1 MGILRPGAI
10 AFGLRG
16 KQVKPPIMTLAGAV
30 VGVLTLTA
38 LATAQEKGPQVEI
51 ELMTYPEIYAAIHE
65 QGKTTVLV
73 INGGTEQRG
82 PHAVLGGHSLTAKPQ
97 GIDIARKLGNAL
109 LAPIMPFSIAGGHLN
124 PKTPGS
130 VNIPGP
136 VFAAVNEA
144 MVDSMVV
151 NGFKNIVLMGE
162 HGGGQKELEEVA
174 NRTNAKYSP
183 QGVHVFFCGDFY
195 AKSQNEIG
203 QWVIANHL
211 PPSTHGGIPDT
222 SLMMYL
228 GGDAW
233 VRKDKMVA
241 GDPVLPPGTPRD
253 PNTPRVNNGITG
265 DPRPSTPEIGKRY
278 FDIRTK
284 NSVAQIQA
292 LINATSK

>member
-1 MGILRPGAI
+1 M
-10 AFGLRG
+10 
-16 KQVKPPIMTLAGAV
+16 KQVMALAVTGMLAA
-30 VGVLTLTA
+30 VGVA
-38 LATAQEKGPQVEI
+38 MAQEREAQIEI
-51 ELMTYPEIYAAIHE
+51 ELMTYPEIYAAIHQ

-73 INGGTEQRG
+73 VNGGIEQRG
-82 PHAVLGGHSLTAKPQ
+82 PHAVLGGHSLTARPQ

-109 LAPIMPFSIAGGHLN
+109 VAPVMPFSIAGRHLN

-136 VFAAVNEA
+136 LFAAVNEA
-144 MVDSMVV
+144 VVDSMVV

-174 NRTNAKYSP
+174 KKTDAKYSP

-195 AKSQNEIG
+195 EKTQAEFQ
-203 QWVIANHL
+203 QWLIANHL
-211 PPSTHGGIPDT
+211 PPSSHGGIPDT

-241 GDPVLPPGTPRD
+241 GDPLLPPGTPRD
-253 PNTPRVNNGITG
+253 PNTPLVDNGVIG
-265 DPRPSTPEIGKRY
+265 DPRPSTPEMGKRY
-278 FDIRTK
+278 FDMKTK
-284 NSVAQIQA
+284 NAVAQIVA
-292 LINATSK
+292 MIAAASK

>member
-1 MGILRPGAI
+1 M
-10 AFGLRG
+10 
-16 KQVKPPIMTLAGAV
+16 KQIIM
-30 VGVLTLTA
+30 A
-38 LATAQEKGPQVEI
+38 LATAGVLAAGGMAMAQENAAPVEI

-73 INGGTEQRG
+73 VNGGIEQRG

-97 GIDIARKLGNAL
+97 GVDIARKLGNAL
-109 LAPIMPFSIAGGHLN
+109 VAPVMPFSIAGRHLN

-130 VNIPGP
+130 VHIPGP
-136 VFAAVNEA
+136 LFAAVNEA
-144 MVDSMVV
+144 VVDSMVV

-174 NRTNAKYSP
+174 KKTNAKYSP

-195 AKSQNEIG
+195 EKTQAEFQ

-211 PPSTHGGIPDT
+211 PPSSHGGIPDT

-233 VRKDKMVA
+233 VREDKMVA
-241 GDPVLPPGTPRD
+241 GDPLLPPGAPRD
-253 PNTPRVNNGITG
+253 ANTPLVDNGIIG
-265 DPRPSTPEIGKRY
+265 DPRPSTPEMGKRY
-278 FDIRTK
+278 FDMKTK
-284 NSVAQIQA
+284 NAVAQIHA
-292 LINATSK
+292 MIAAASK

>member
-1 MGILRPGAI
+1 M
-10 AFGLRG
+10 
-16 KQVKPPIMTLAGAV
+16 KQVMALAVA
-30 VGVLTLTA
+30 GVLVA
-38 LATAQEKGPQVEI
+38 AGIAAAQENAAPVEI

-73 INGGTEQRG
+73 VNGGIEQRG

-97 GIDIARKLGNAL
+97 GVDIARKLGNAL
-109 LAPIMPFSIAGGHLN
+109 VAPVMPFSIAGRHLN

-136 VFAAVNEA
+136 LFAAVNEA
-144 MVDSMVV
+144 IVDSMVV

-174 NRTNAKYSP
+174 KKTNAKYSP

-195 AKSQNEIG
+195 EKTQAEFQ

-211 PPSTHGGIPDT
+211 PPSSHGGVPDT

-241 GDPVLPPGTPRD
+241 GDPLLPPGTPRD
-253 PNTPRVNNGITG
+253 PNTPLVDNGIIG
-265 DPRPSTPEIGKRY
+265 DPRPSTPEMGKRY
-278 FDIRTK
+278 FDMKTK
-284 NSVAQIQA
+284 NAVAQIQA
-292 LINATSK
+292 MIAGASK

>member
-1 MGILRPGAI
+1 M
-10 AFGLRG
+10 
-16 KQVKPPIMTLAGAV
+16 KQTMALAVAGVLAAGAMAV
-30 VGVLTLTA
+30 
-38 LATAQEKGPQVEI
+38 AQEAQVEI

-73 INGGTEQRG
+73 VNGGIEQRG
-82 PHAVLGGHSLTAKPQ
+82 PRAVLGGHSLTAKLQ
-97 GIDIARKLGNAL
+97 GVDIARKLGNAL
-109 LAPIMPFSIAGGHLN
+109 VAPVMPFSIAGRHLN

-136 VFAAVNEA
+136 LFAAVNEA
-144 MVDSMVV
+144 IVDSMVV

-174 NRTNAKYSP
+174 KKTNAKYSP

-195 AKSQNEIG
+195 EKTQAEFQ

-211 PPSTHGGIPDT
+211 PPSSHGGIPDT

-241 GDPVLPPGTPRD
+241 GDPLLPPGTPRD
-253 PNTPRVNNGITG
+253 PNTPLVNNGIIG
-265 DPRPSTPEIGKRY
+265 DPRPSTPEMGKRY
-278 FDIRTK
+278 FDMKTK
-284 NSVAQIQA
+284 NAVAQIQA
-292 LINATSK
+292 MIAGASK

>member
-1 MGILRPGAI
+1 MA
-10 AFGLRG
+10 
-16 KQVKPPIMTLAGAV
+16 LAAA
-30 VGVLTLTA
+30 GVLA
-38 LATAQEKGPQVEI
+38 ASGVAMAQENAAKLEI

-73 INGGTEQRG
+73 VNGGIEQRG

-97 GIDIARKLGNAL
+97 GVDIARKLGNAL
-109 LAPIMPFSIAGGHLN
+109 VAPVMPFSIAGRHLN

-136 VFAAVNEA
+136 LFAAVNEA
-144 MVDSMVV
+144 IVDSMVV

-174 NRTNAKYSP
+174 KKTNAKYSP

-195 AKSQNEIG
+195 EKTQAEFQ

-211 PPSTHGGIPDT
+211 PPSSHGGVPDT

-241 GDPVLPPGTPRD
+241 GDPLLPPGTPRD
-253 PNTPRVNNGITG
+253 PNTPLVDNGVIG
-265 DPRPSTPEIGKRY
+265 DPRPSTPEMGKRY
-278 FDIRTK
+278 FDMKTK
-284 NSVAQIQA
+284 NTVAQIQA
-292 LINATSK
+292 MIAGASK

>member
-1 MGILRPGAI
+1 MKRIIITVA
-10 AFGLRG
+10 AA
-16 KQVKPPIMTLAGAV
+16 VAGM
-30 VGVLTLTA
+30 
-38 LATAQEKGPQVEI
+38 LATGSVAMAQAEAQQKEATLEI
-51 ELMTYPEIYAAIHE
+51 ELMTYPEIYSAIHE

-73 INGGTEQRG
+73 VNGGIEQRG
-82 PHAVLGGHSLTAKPQ
+82 PHAVLGGHSLTAKLQ

-109 LAPIMPFSIAGGHLN
+109 VAPVMPFSIAGGHLN
-124 PKTPGS
+124 PRTPGS

-144 MVDSMVV
+144 IVDSMVV

-162 HGGGQKELEEVA
+162 HGGGQKELGEVA
-174 NRTNAKYSP
+174 RKTDAKYAP

-195 AKSQNEIG
+195 EKTQSEFQ
-203 QWVIANHL
+203 QWVIANGL

-228 GGDAW
+228 GGDGW

-241 GDPVLPPGTPRD
+241 GDPMLLPGQTRD
-253 PNTPRVNNGITG
+253 PNTPRVNNGVTG

-278 FDIRTK
+278 FDLKTK
-284 NSVAQIQA
+284 NAVAQIQA
-292 LINATSK
+292 MIAGAAK

>member
-1 MGILRPGAI
+1 MAMKVEGVQPMKRTMITSVL
-10 AFGLRG
+10 
-16 KQVKPPIMTLAGAV
+16 VLAGM
-30 VGVLTLTA
+30 
-38 LATAQEKGPQVEI
+38 LAAGGAAMAQEKEAQVEI
-51 ELMTYPEIYAAIHE
+51 ELMTYPEIYSAIHE

-73 INGGTEQRG
+73 VNGGIEQRG
-82 PHAVLGGHSLTAKPQ
+82 PHAVLGGHSLTARPQ

-109 LAPIMPFSIAGGHLN
+109 VAPVMPFSIAGRHLN

-144 MVDSMVV
+144 IVDSMVV

-162 HGGGQKELEEVA
+162 HAGGQKELAEVA
-174 NRTNAKYSP
+174 KKTDAKYAP

-195 AKSQNEIG
+195 EKTQNEFQ

-211 PPSTHGGIPDT
+211 PPSTHGGVPDT

-233 VRKDKMVA
+233 IRKDKMVA
-241 GDPVLPPGTPRD
+241 GDPLLPPGVTRD
-253 PNTPRVNNGITG
+253 PNTPLVNNGVIG

-278 FDIRTK
+278 FDLKTK
-284 NSVAQIQA
+284 NAVAQIQA
-292 LINATSK
+292 MVAAASK

>member
-1 MGILRPGAI
+1 MKHAI
-10 AFGLRG
+10 MMSAVAVASMFA
-16 KQVKPPIMTLAGAV
+16 LAGVAM
-30 VGVLTLTA
+30 
-38 LATAQEKGPQVEI
+38 AQEKEAQVEI

-65 QGKTTVLV
+65 QGKTTVLI
-73 INGGTEQRG
+73 INGGIEQRG

-136 VFAAVNEA
+136 VFASVNEA

-174 NRTNAKYSP
+174 KKTNAKYSP
-183 QGVHVFFCGDFY
+183 QGVRVFFCSDFY
-195 AKSQNEIG
+195 AKSQDEIR
-203 QWVIANHL
+203 QWVVANHL
-211 PPSTHGGIPDT
+211 PPSTHGRIPDT
-222 SLMMYL
+222 SLMMFL

-241 GDPVLPPGTPRD
+241 GDPVLPPGTQRD
-253 PNTPRVNNGITG
+253 PNTPRVNNGING
-265 DPRPSTPEIGKRY
+265 DPRPSTPEIGQRY
-278 FDIRTK
+278 FEMRTK

-292 LINATSK
+292 LIAAASK

>member
-1 MGILRPGAI
+1 M
-10 AFGLRG
+10 
-16 KQVKPPIMTLAGAV
+16 KQVMALALAGVFATGGMAV
-30 VGVLTLTA
+30 
-38 LATAQEKGPQVEI
+38 AQENATPVEI

-73 INGGTEQRG
+73 VNGGIEQRG

-97 GIDIARKLGNAL
+97 GVDIARKLGNAL
-109 LAPIMPFSIAGGHLN
+109 VAPVMPFSIAGRHLN

-136 VFAAVNEA
+136 LFAAINEA
-144 MVDSMVV
+144 VVDSMVV

-174 NRTNAKYSP
+174 KKTNAKYSP

-195 AKSQNEIG
+195 EKTQAEFQ

-211 PPSTHGGIPDT
+211 PPSSHGGVPDT

-241 GDPVLPPGTPRD
+241 GDPMLPPGTPRD
-253 PNTPRVNNGITG
+253 PNAPLVDNGIIG
-265 DPRPSTPEIGKRY
+265 DPRPSTPEMGRRY
-278 FDIRTK
+278 FDMKTK
-284 NSVAQIQA
+284 NAVAQIQA
-292 LINATSK
+292 MIAAASK

>member
-1 MGILRPGAI
+1 M
-10 AFGLRG
+10 
-16 KQVKPPIMTLAGAV
+16 KQIKM
-30 VGVLTLTA
+30 A
-38 LATAQEKGPQVEI
+38 LAVASVLAAGNMAVAQENEAQVEI

-73 INGGTEQRG
+73 VNGGIEQRG

-97 GIDIARKLGNAL
+97 AIDIARKLGNAL
-109 LAPIMPFSIAGGHLN
+109 VAPIMPFSIAGRHLN

-130 VNIPGP
+130 VHIPGP

-144 MVDSMVV
+144 IVDSMVV

-162 HGGGQKELEEVA
+162 HGGGQKELAEVA
-174 NRTNAKYSP
+174 KTTNAKYSP

-195 AKSQNEIG
+195 EKTQNEFQ

-228 GGDAW
+228 GGDGW

-241 GDPVLPPGTPRD
+241 GDPLLPPGTPRD
-253 PNTPRVNNGITG
+253 PNTPLVDNGVIG
-265 DPRPSTPEIGKRY
+265 DPRPSTPEMGKRY
-278 FDIRTK
+278 FDLKTK
-284 NSVAQIQA
+284 NAVAQVQGMIA
-292 LINATSK
+292 AAAK

>member
-1 MGILRPGAI
+1 MR
-10 AFGLRG
+10 
-16 KQVKPPIMTLAGAV
+16 QTMMHTTMTLALVGMLAAGGA
-30 VGVLTLTA
+30 A
-38 LATAQEKGPQVEI
+38 MAQQEAQVEI
-51 ELMTYPEIYAAIHE
+51 ELLTYPEIYAAIHE

-73 INGGTEQRG
+73 VNGGIEQRG
-82 PHAVLGGHSLTAKPQ
+82 PHAVLGGHSLTAGPQ
-97 GIDIARKLGNAL
+97 AVDIARKLGNAL
-109 LAPIMPFSIAGGHLN
+109 VAPVMPFSIAGRHLN
-124 PKTPGS
+124 PNTPGS

-136 VFAAVNEA
+136 IFAAVNEA
-144 MVDSMVV
+144 IVDSMVV

-174 NRTNAKYSP
+174 RKTDAKYSP

-195 AKSQNEIG
+195 EKTQSEFQ

-241 GDPVLPPGTPRD
+241 GDPWLPPGTPRD
-253 PNTPRVNNGITG
+253 PNTPLVNNGVIG
-265 DPRPSTPEIGKRY
+265 DPRPSTPEMGKRY
-278 FDIRTK
+278 FDMKTK
-284 NSVAQIQA
+284 NAVAQIRA
-292 LINATSK
+292 LIAASKQQP

>member
-1 MGILRPGAI
+1 M
-10 AFGLRG
+10 
-16 KQVKPPIMTLAGAV
+16 KQIVMALVAVSTLAAGDRAR
-30 VGVLTLTA
+30 
-38 LATAQEKGPQVEI
+38 AQETQVEM
-51 ELMTYPEIYAAIHE
+51 ELMTYPEIYAAVHE

-73 INGGTEQRG
+73 VNGGIEQRG

-109 LAPIMPFSIAGGHLN
+109 VAPIMPFSIAGRHLN

-136 VFAAVNEA
+136 IFAAVNEA
-144 MVDSMVV
+144 IVDSMVV

-174 NRTNAKYSP
+174 KKTNAKYGP

-195 AKSQNEIG
+195 EKTQNEFQ

-211 PPSTHGGIPDT
+211 PPSSHGGIPDT

-233 VRKDKMVA
+233 VRKDKLVA
-241 GDPVLPPGTPRD
+241 GDPLLPPGTRRD
-253 PNTPRVNNGITG
+253 PNTPLVDNGVIG
-265 DPRPSTPEIGKRY
+265 DPRPSTPEMGKRY
-278 FDIRTK
+278 FDMKTK
-284 NSVAQIQA
+284 NAVAQIQSM
-292 LINATSK
+292 IATASK

>member
-1 MGILRPGAI
+1 M
-10 AFGLRG
+10 
-16 KQVKPPIMTLAGAV
+16 KQIMM
-30 VGVLTLTA
+30 A
-38 LATAQEKGPQVEI
+38 LAVACVLAAGGMAVAQENAAPVEI

-73 INGGTEQRG
+73 VNGGIEQRG

-97 GIDIARKLGNAL
+97 GVDIARKLGNAL
-109 LAPIMPFSIAGGHLN
+109 VAPVMPFSIAGRHLN

-136 VFAAVNEA
+136 LFAAVNEA
-144 MVDSMVV
+144 IVDSMVV

-174 NRTNAKYSP
+174 KKTNAKYSP

-195 AKSQNEIG
+195 EKTQAEFQ

-211 PPSTHGGIPDT
+211 PPSSHGGIPDT

-241 GDPVLPPGTPRD
+241 GDPLLPPGTQRD
-253 PNTPRVNNGITG
+253 PNTPPVDNGIIG
-265 DPRPSTPEIGKRY
+265 DPRPSTPEMGKRY
-278 FDIRTK
+278 FDLKTK
-284 NSVAQIQA
+284 NAVAQIQA
-292 LINATSK
+292 LIAAGSK

>member
-1 MGILRPGAI
+1 M
-10 AFGLRG
+10 
-16 KQVKPPIMTLAGAV
+16 KQIMMALAMA
-30 VGVLTLTA
+30 GVLA
-38 LATAQEKGPQVEI
+38 AGGMAVAQENEAQVEI

-73 INGGTEQRG
+73 VNGGIEQRG

-97 GIDIARKLGNAL
+97 GVDIARKLGDAL
-109 LAPIMPFSIAGGHLN
+109 VAPVMPFSIAGRHLN

-136 VFAAVNEA
+136 LFAAVNEA
-144 MVDSMVV
+144 IVDSMVV

-174 NRTNAKYSP
+174 KKTNAKYSP

-195 AKSQNEIG
+195 EKTQAEFQ

-211 PPSTHGGIPDT
+211 PPSSHGGIPDT
-222 SLMMYL
+222 SLMMHL

-241 GDPVLPPGTPRD
+241 GDPLLPPGTQRD
-253 PNTPRVNNGITG
+253 PNTPPVDNGIIG
-265 DPRPSTPEIGKRY
+265 DPRPSTPEMGKHY
-278 FDIRTK
+278 FEMKTK
-284 NSVAQIQA
+284 NAVAQIQA
-292 LINATSK
+292 LIAGASK

>member
-1 MGILRPGAI
+1 MKQTIL
-10 AFGLRG
+10 
-16 KQVKPPIMTLAGAV
+16 AV
-30 VGVLTLTA
+30 AGVLALTGMA
-38 LATAQEKGPQVEI
+38 MAQEAQVEI
-51 ELMTYPEIYAAIHE
+51 ELMTYPEIFAAIHE

-97 GIDIARKLGNAL
+97 GVDIARKLGNAL
-109 LAPIMPFSIAGGHLN
+109 VAPVMPFSIAGRHLN

-130 VNIPGP
+130 VNIRGP
-136 VFAAVNEA
+136 LFAAVNEA
-144 MVDSMVV
+144 VVDSMVV

-174 NRTNAKYSP
+174 KKTNAKYSP

-195 AKSQNEIG
+195 EKTQADFQ

-211 PPSTHGGIPDT
+211 PPSSHGGIPDT
-222 SLMMYL
+222 SLMMHL

-241 GDPVLPPGTPRD
+241 GDPLLPPGTQRD
-253 PNTPRVNNGITG
+253 PNTPPVDNGIIG
-265 DPRPSTPEIGKRY
+265 DPRPSTPEMGKHY
-278 FDIRTK
+278 FEMKTK
-284 NSVAQIQA
+284 NAVAQIQA
-292 LINATSK
+292 LIAGASK

>member
-1 MGILRPGAI
+1 MKRI
-10 AFGLRG
+10 AN
-16 KQVKPPIMTLAGAV
+16 TLAAAV
-30 VGVLTLTA
+30 TVVLA
-38 LATAQEKGPQVEI
+38 ASYVAMAQPKETPLEI

-73 INGGTEQRG
+73 VNGGIEQRG

-97 GIDIARKLGNAL
+97 GVDIARKLGNAL
-109 LAPIMPFSIAGGHLN
+109 VAPVMPFSIAGRHLN

-136 VFAAVNEA
+136 LFAAVNEA
-144 MVDSMVV
+144 IVDSMVV

-174 NRTNAKYSP
+174 KKTNAKYSP

-195 AKSQNEIG
+195 EKTQAEFQ

-211 PPSTHGGIPDT
+211 PPSSHGGVPDT

-241 GDPVLPPGTPRD
+241 GDPLLPPGTPRD
-253 PNTPRVNNGITG
+253 PNTPLVDNGVIG
-265 DPRPSTPEIGKRY
+265 DPRPSTPEMGKRY
-278 FDIRTK
+278 FDMKTK
-284 NSVAQIQA
+284 NAVAQIQA
-292 LINATSK
+292 MIAAASK

>member
-1 MGILRPGAI
+1 M
-10 AFGLRG
+10 
-16 KQVKPPIMTLAGAV
+16 KQTITTLAVAV
-30 VGVLTLTA
+30 ASVLA
-38 LATAQEKGPQVEI
+38 LAGVAMAQEKEAQVEI
-51 ELMTYPEIYAAIHE
+51 ELMTYPEIYAAIHK

-73 INGGTEQRG
+73 INGGIEQRG

-130 VNIPGP
+130 VNVPGP
-136 VFAAVNEA
+136 VFAAINEA
-144 MVDSMVV
+144 IVDSMVD

-162 HGGGQKELEEVA
+162 HGGGQKELDEVA
-174 NRTNAKYSP
+174 KKTNAKYSP

-195 AKSQNEIG
+195 AKTQNEFQ
-203 QWVIANHL
+203 QWVIANRL
-211 PPSTHGGIPDT
+211 PPSTHGGIADT

-241 GDPVLPPGTPRD
+241 GDPVLLPGTTRD
-253 PNTPRVNNGITG
+253 PNTPLLNNGIIG

-278 FDIRTK
+278 FDLKTK
-284 NSVAQIQA
+284 NAVAQIQA
-292 LINATSK
+292 SIAAASK